1 MFSSGSLFKFS
12 DHFQAS
18 YFFLNFAFHVYRRYN
33 HKVKD
38 IFCLAYRHGNDN
50 IYRLE
55 KGPVPGLGRGLR
67 GTMKKDGIGG

>member
-1 MFSSGSLFKFS
+1 MSIG
-12 DHFQAS
+12 DIII
-18 YFFLNFAFHVYRRYN
+18 
-33 HKVKD
+33 KD